1 MCGNYYGRQWMPAN
15 KDQAIS
21 RSSRTITMGIQH
33 SKTGHI
39 IHHQNLSKI
48 HVKSDQQCMECS
60 DSHIEVPEPND
71 WEDQAYIWTNLLLCT
86 LAQTGHQTLPMD
98 AGVHQGQLH
107 TCMGVCVIGSRGQ
120 VYCHI
125 GGNKRS
131 TVLLL
136 STQGFRSQRGQA
148 ITTHRQ
154 PRMHSDH
161 VQEGDVD
168 IDFVRTASNV
178 ADILTKP
185 LKGVEKTQLA
195 KLIGLEMSSGGGV
208 KDTTKIS
215 KVA

>member
-48 HVKSDQQCMECS
+48 HVKPYQWMQEYIRGSYIHVWVSGELEITCTKVCS
-60 DSHIEVPEPND
+60 
-71 WEDQAYIWTNLLLCT
+71 
-86 LAQTGHQTLPMD
+86 
-98 AGVHQGQLH
+98 
-107 TCMGVCVIGSRGQ
+107 VIGSRGQ

>member
-1 MCGNYYGRQWMPAN
+1 MQCVATTMEGSGCLPTRIKQYQEVVGQLLWVSNTARLDISYTIRTLARYMSSPTNSAWNAAIHILKYLNQMTGRTKHTYGQTCCYVHWHKLGIRPYQWM
-15 KDQAIS
+15 QEYIRGS
-21 RSSRTITMGIQH
+21 Y
-33 SKTGHI
+33 
-39 IHHQNLSKI
+39 I
-48 HVKSDQQCMECS
+48 HVWVS
-60 DSHIEVPEPND
+60 
-71 WEDQAYIWTNLLLCT
+71 
-86 LAQTGHQTLPMD
+86 
-98 AGVHQGQLH
+98 
-107 TCMGVCVIGSRGQ
+107 GQ

>member
-48 HVKSDQQCMECS
+48 HVKPYQWMQE
-60 DSHIEVPEPND
+60 
-71 WEDQAYIWTNLLLCT
+71 YIR
-86 LAQTGHQTLPMD
+86 
-98 AGVHQGQLH
+98 
-107 TCMGVCVIGSRGQ
+107 GSYIHVWVSGQ